1 MSFKTIK
8 LERDTYEKRALS
20 IAQSE
25 ISRDPEVEAVL
36 VDGEN
41 ICDLCINEYGEARKC
56 TDAEWTA
63 FFYANIYNPNKL

>member
-1 MSFKTIK
+1 MSVKTINLK
-8 LERDTYEKRALS
+8 HDTYEKRALS

-25 ISRDPEVEAVL
+25 IDRDPEVEAVL

-41 ICDLCINEYGEARKC
+41 ICDLCINEYGQSRKC

-63 FFYANIYNPNKL
+63 FFYTHLHNPNKL